1 MLLSLCI
8 QDIDGRKYTCIDGD
22 NKYDIHNGF
31 RGYLNADTAAEDD
44 GDLTKLEQITDKL
57 DEVMADDCDG
67 FDIFVTGHS
76 LGGALA
82 TLYGF
87 RLAESKKFPVV
98 NIISYAS
105 PYVGTDGFRK
115 VFRQAEL
122 DGIVRHIR
130 VSNTNDCIPANP
142 AFCGF
147 SHVGV
152 NLALKSSGPVMNYEG
167 VELPSLPA
175 AFVCFLVAVGSL
187 LVNFLSLFLG
197 FLSALPTLPLP
208 ISLLVAYATV
218 KILLAAHGFPD
229 YRKRFET
236 NLQNAAFL
244 SKTIEELYENRLES
258 IKREGV

>member
-1 MLLSLCI
+1 M
-8 QDIDGRKYTCIDGD
+8 DGRKYTCIDGD
-22 NKYDIHNGF
+22 NRYDIHNGF

-44 GDLTKLEQITDKL
+44 GDLTKLEQITEKL
-57 DEVMADDCDG
+57 DEVMASDCEG
-67 FDIFVTGHS
+67 FDVFVTGHS

-87 RLAESKKFPVV
+87 RLAESRKFPVV
-98 NIISYAS
+98 NIITYAS

-130 VSNTNDCIPANP
+130 VSNTNDCIPVNP
-142 AFCGF
+142 FYVSGF

-152 NLALKSSGPVMNYEG
+152 NLALKKSGPVMNYEG
-167 VELPSLPA
+167 EENPSWPA
-175 AFVCFLVAVGSL
+175 AFVCFLVAVASL

-208 ISLLVAYATV
+208 ISLLVAYSTV
-218 KILLAAHGFPD
+218 NTLLANHGFPE

-236 NLQNAAFL
+236 NLQNAGFL

-258 IKREGV
+258 IRREGA